1 MDRDPIVPLRRGT
14 RDGDVRNIFLFE
26 LLGSLARTALIM
38 NEEPRV
44 GARLGPLRP
53 EIFVAR
59 EVEAIEAP
67 TLFDV
72 TGVAVL
78 AHRQL
83 AHRQPAA
90 RMAGEDEIAELRTPP
105 LIRTMRR
112 QRSQHHVNVFV

>member
-14 RDGDVRNIFLFE
+14 RDGDVRNIYLFE
-26 LLGSLARTALIM
+26 LLGSLARAALIM

-44 GARLGPLRP
+44 GARPGPLRP
-53 EIFVAR
+53 QIFVTR

-78 AHRQL
+78 ANRQL

-90 RMAGEDEIAELRTPP
+90 RMAGEDEIAELRTPAM
-105 LIRTMRR
+105 IRAMRS
-112 QRSQHHVNVFV
+112 QRSQRLVNIPV